1 VIKTVDDFISLR
13 RRKEIARK
21 FADAGF
27 LITRSALYKIFELNL
42 DEFAI
47 ESLIDALT
55 KNLYPK
61 KILNDSDILTI
72 LNKGKEHPPTQ
83 KAAEFVEEAIEKT
96 IEPPEK
102 SSEDLSTK
110 DVEKFSVG
118 FQKASEI
125 IGKIPESSKE
135 VISKPSEEVSENV
148 LKESSPTTDF
158 DTFSEEEQVSEKFGE
173 PEVLMAGP
181 ERGEVTIEIR
191 HDEAEGVTAEIS
203 DIVTE
208 RLSLERKSILLKESI
223 VEEPIEKIVSTE
235 VSKDVFEEKIYEITP
250 RKRKLREEYD
260 IKYEFIHFNPSK
272 IYSQG
277 IEEDFISLFRS
288 RYEKLSKYIIEK
300 IRAKKMLNPKL
311 KDVRLVSSS
320 EVGRHINNYVAI
332 IGIVNEFRA
341 NSKKEGYIAVIF
353 DQDGEVTA
361 YIKKDKGDVVLYP
374 GEVVGLI
381 GKVRKTSRGALLFV
395 EGKDY
400 VIFPELKARRNI
412 NEEAVRELPE
422 FEIVF
427 TSDIHVGSKYF
438 LEDAFRKFIK
448 WLNTSEEAER
458 VKFLI
463 IPGDLVDG
471 VGVYPNQERE
481 LLITDVYKQY
491 EKLIELL
498 GEIDT
503 SIEIIITP
511 GNHDIVRLSLP
522 QPPIPKEILSPSSGN
537 IKSWTNP
544 MAIKI
549 EDVARILTLHG
560 VPLEDVIA
568 TVPGLSHEKP
578 VEAMKILLEKRHL
591 APCYGERT
599 PIQPLSQDLLVI
611 EDEIAP
617 DIFVTGHVHRLD
629 YELFKGI
636 LIINDSAWQSQTP
649 YQKTHG
655 INPIPTHI
663 VKVSL
668 RRLLLGEENYASEK
682 GFGE

>member
-1 VIKTVDDFISLR
+1 MIKTVDDFISLR

-135 VISKPSEEVSENV
+135 AISKPSEEVSENV

>member
-1 VIKTVDDFISLR
+1 MIKTVDDFISLR

-42 DEFAI
+42 DDFAI

-72 LNKGKEHPPTQ
+72 LNKGKEQPPTQ
-83 KAAEFVEEAIEKT
+83 KTTEFVEEAIEKA

-110 DVEKFSVG
+110 DIEEFSVG

-135 VISKPSEEVSENV
+135 TISKPSEEVSENV
-148 LKESSPTTDF
+148 LEESSPTTDL
-158 DTFSEEEQVSEKFGE
+158 DTFSEEEQASEEFGE
-173 PEVLMAGP
+173 PEVLIAGP
-181 ERGEVTIEIR
+181 ERGEVTIEIK
-191 HDEAEGVTAEIS
+191 HDEAERLTAEIS
-203 DIVTE
+203 DIATE

-235 VSKDVFEEKIYEITP
+235 VSKEVFEEKIYEITP

-311 KDVRLVSSS
+311 KDVRLISSS

-374 GEVVGLI
+374 GEVVGLV
-381 GKVRKTSRGALLFV
+381 GKVRKTSRGTLLFV

-668 RRLLLGEENYASEK
+668 RRLLLGEENYVSEK

>member
-42 DEFAI
+42 DELAI
-47 ESLIDALT
+47 ENLIDSLT

-61 KILNDSDILTI
+61 KILNDSDILAI
-72 LNKGKEHPPTQ
+72 LNKGREFSPTQ
-83 KAAEFVEEAIEKT
+83 KTTELIEEAIEKA
-96 IEPPEK
+96 IESPEE
-102 SSEDLSTK
+102 SPEDLSEEGAKEFT
-110 DVEKFSVG
+110 VE

-125 IGKIPESSKE
+125 MDRTLEIPKES
-135 VISKPSEEVSENV
+135 ITKPSEEEVSENV
-148 LKESSPTTDF
+148 FEEGESATEVTV
-158 DTFSEEEQVSEKFGE
+158 FSEEEKVSEGFEE
-173 PEVLMAGP
+173 PEILVTGS
-181 ERGEVTIEIR
+181 EGGGVTIEIKN
-191 HDEAEGVTAEIS
+191 DDNGDVAAAEIS
-203 DIVTE
+203 DILIE
-208 RLSLERKSILLKESI
+208 RLSLERKSILLKEGI
-223 VEEPIEKIVSTE
+223 VDEIAEKTTPAE
-235 VSKDVFEEKIYEITP
+235 VSEEVFEEKIYEITP

-277 IEEDFISLFRS
+277 VEEDFISLFRD

-300 IRAKKMLNPKL
+300 IRAKKML
-311 KDVRLVSSS
+311 SS
-320 EVGRHINNYVAI
+320 EIGRYANNYVAI
-332 IGIVNEFRA
+332 IGIVKEFRA
-341 NSKKEGYIAVIF
+341 NSKKEGYITVIF
-353 DQDGEVTA
+353 DQEGEVTA
-361 YIKKDKGDVVLYP
+361 YIKKDKGDIVLYP
-374 GEVVGLI
+374 GEVVGLV
-381 GKVRKTSRGALLFV
+381 GKVRKTSRGTLLFV
-395 EGKDY
+395 EGRDY
-400 VIFPELKARRNI
+400 VIFPELKARRDI
-412 NEEAVRELPE
+412 NEDAVRELPE

-448 WLNTSEEAER
+448 WLNTSEEAEK

-471 VGVYPNQERE
+471 VGVYPNQEKE

-491 EKLIELL
+491 EKLMELL

-549 EDVARILTLHG
+549 ENVARILTLHG
-560 VPLEDVIA
+560 VPLEDIIA

-599 PIQPLSQDLLVI
+599 PIQPLTQDLLVI
-611 EDEIAP
+611 EDDIAP
-617 DIFVTGHVHRLD
+617 DVFVTGHVHRLD

-655 INPIPTHI
+655 INPIPTHV

-668 RRLLLGEENYASEK
+668 RRLLLGEENYVSEK